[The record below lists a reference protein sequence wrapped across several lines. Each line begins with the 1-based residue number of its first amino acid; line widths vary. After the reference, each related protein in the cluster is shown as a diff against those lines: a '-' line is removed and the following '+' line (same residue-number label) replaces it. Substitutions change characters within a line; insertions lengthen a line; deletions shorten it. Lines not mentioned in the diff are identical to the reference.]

1 MPHIT
6 PCSCKTGKWYGD
18 FGTLNFV
25 HADEQ
30 VSKWSQPQWHSMLAI
45 KWKWILNISETAAP
59 TPSITSDLV
68 STFIFICFL
77 GHSHSHNHSFHL
89 LAPEFS
95 FLPQWHFLPPNSQ
108 LSLKNLPVQFNT
120 QQVSLHVQ
128 FISCCLA
135 MQWTEPLCT
144 ISKTHTNYAKKI
156 SFLKTSTLDFFL
168 TWGSW
173 YFFFFLDKMIHILLT
188 MLYPTPQSEAEHRI
202 FMCGVQLSM
211 HD

>member
-1 MPHIT
+1 MY
-6 PCSCKTGKWYGD
+6 CSCKTGKWYGD
-18 FGTLNFV
+18 FGALNFV

-30 VSKWSQPQWHSMLAI
+30 VSEWSQPQWHSMLAI
-45 KWKWILNISETAAP
+45 KWKLILNISEAAAP

-89 LAPEFS
+89 LAPEFT

-108 LSLKNLPVQFNT
+108 LSSKKLLAQFNT
-120 QQVSLHVQ
+120 QQVSVHVQ

-135 MQWTEPLCT
+135 MQWTEPLRT
-144 ISKTHTNYAKKI
+144 ISKIHTLCEKI
-156 SFLKTSTLDFFL
+156 SFLKTSTLVDFFNRTVVL
-168 TWGSW
+168 
-173 YFFFFLDKMIHILLT
+173 FFSFLFWLKLYENTYLLT
-188 MLYPTPQSEAEHRI
+188 LLYPTPQSEADHTI
-202 FMCGVQLSM
+202 FMHSVQQSM